1 MLTDEISLST
11 NSIELTVV
19 SPSPPQITTNFR
31 QRLTIRDII
40 GTDFFDT
47 ISAKILFNSRDDE
60 TVYDCLSARIDHF
73 DLILNNKMS
82 LSTIVNKADK
92 KDCELNTQQT
102 ILMINRLQ
110 YLRFTYLFILERYGS
125 NTGFNFRSCCEK
137 AIERTKQNGVS
148 IINNPQVLMTDLSCE
163 NVQLH
168 IKNSILPEVYKTCL
182 EDCDRDD
189 DALSQDDL
197 LHLFGLKKICLTTV
211 WKWMEYMGFS
221 YDERKKSY
229 FSDCHEVRTVLVAEE
244 QKQK

>member
-1 MLTDEISLST
+1 MPFRQHLRSPGTIELRTHSQQSNKRKVDLLTDEISLST
-11 NSIELTVV
+11 NSIDLNLI

-82 LSTIVNKADK
+82 LSTIINKADK

-110 YLRFTYLFILERYGS
+110 YLRFTYFSALARYGS
-125 NTGFNFRSCCEK
+125 NTGFNFRSCCE
-137 AIERTKQNGVS
+137 
-148 IINNPQVLMTDLSCE
+148 
-163 NVQLH
+163 
-168 IKNSILPEVYKTCL
+168 
-182 EDCDRDD
+182 
-189 DALSQDDL
+189 
-197 LHLFGLKKICLTTV
+197 
-211 WKWMEYMGFS
+211 
-221 YDERKKSY
+221 
-229 FSDCHEVRTVLVAEE
+229 SD
-244 QKQK
+244 